1 MRWPPYWVW
10 SGGKLFTK
18 SFLWASWLKQ
28 KQKAKYS
35 EKCPLGC
42 FRCPLLQGQSA
53 RPIKRRNISRSNKKT
68 AGRNFNGTSVF
79 PLIMMAVVLVIVI
92 VIISRNGYSRMI
104 RFSLVHVVDFI
115 SSEGANQ
122 GLGFRR
128 TGQTGQVGS
137 R

>member
-1 MRWPPYWVW
+1 
-10 SGGKLFTK
+10 
-18 SFLWASWLKQ
+18 
-28 KQKAKYS
+28 
-35 EKCPLGC
+35 
-42 FRCPLLQGQSA
+42 
-53 RPIKRRNISRSNKKT
+53 
-68 AGRNFNGTSVF
+68 
-79 PLIMMAVVLVIVI
+79 MMAVVLVIVI